1 MSKPGLLIFALLAA
15 AVPWTASAGGSDV
28 DARLQAGEVVALEP
42 WPAPDGQGPARS
54 PGGTAR
60 MQMLVQAPARSVWAV
75 IVSCEQAYR
84 FLAGLQ
90 SCEVLEESSGRALVH
105 QVIDQ
110 GWYMPRYDFVFE
122 SLREP
127 YERIGVTLVRGNLD
141 RLEGSWRFME
151 TPAGTLVEH
160 QLAINPAGPVP
171 QFLVRRNLTG
181 TMPDMLACVR
191 ALAQGSGS
199 EELRERDLA
208 RCQPAATAPG

>member
-1 MSKPGLLIFALLAA
+1 MTKPGLLIFALLAA
-15 AVPWTASAGGSDV
+15 ASCAAAVAGSDV

-42 WPAPDGQGPARS
+42 LPAPEGQGPDHW
-54 PGGTAR
+54 PGGMAR
-60 MQMLVQAPARSVWAV
+60 MQMLVQAPARTVWAV
-75 IVSCEQAYR
+75 IVSCDQAYR
-84 FLAGLQ
+84 FLAGLR
-90 SCEVLEESSGRALVH
+90 SCEVLEESNGRALVH

-127 YERIGVTLVRGNLD
+127 YERIRVALVRGNLE
-141 RLEGSWRFME
+141 RLEGSWRFEE

-181 TMPDMLACVR
+181 TLPDMLACVR

-199 EELRERDLA
+199 EELRDRDLA